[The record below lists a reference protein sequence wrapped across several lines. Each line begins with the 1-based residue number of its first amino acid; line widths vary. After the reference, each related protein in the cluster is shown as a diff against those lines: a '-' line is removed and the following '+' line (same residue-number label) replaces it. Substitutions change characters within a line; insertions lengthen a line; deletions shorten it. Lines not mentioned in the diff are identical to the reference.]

1 MKCEI
6 ISIGDELLI
15 GQTINTNASWLGEKL
30 NQLGFDVVHG
40 AVISDEKKAITEALD
55 LCSKRSEI
63 VIITG
68 GLGPT
73 KDDITKQTLAEYFE
87 TDLVRYEEIE
97 QKINTYFTL
106 RNLPI
111 LQTNKDQALLPKSC
125 KILNNTRG
133 TASGMWFEKN
143 DVVFVSLPGVPYEM
157 KGIMNDHVF
166 PMIMKKKGEGSV
178 IINKTVRT
186 HGMGESFLAEVIKE
200 WEENLINDG
209 VKLAYLP
216 SPGIVKLRLSVIGKD
231 KVLLSALIDKYIE
244 DLKLLIPKQIYGY
257 KGDKMEDVVGELLI
271 KNALTVSTAESC
283 TGGAIAKMLTSKSGS
298 SNYYHGSIVSYTN
311 KAKVELLE
319 VLENDLD
326 NFGAV
331 SQQVVEQMALGVK
344 EKLDTDFGL
353 ATSGIAGP
361 NGGTEEKPVGT
372 VWIAVASDSGV
383 ISKKLNLGYNRER
396 NIHVSSLSVLNLLR
410 LELLKTS

>member
-15 GQTINTNASWLGEKL
+15 GQTINTNSSWLGEKL

-55 LCSKRSEI
+55 FSSKRSEI

-97 QKINTYFTL
+97 QKINTYFRL